1 MFNNLR
7 ELILSMPTETACRE
21 YLAQQRWPDG
31 KIVCPYCQ
39 HPKCYVID
47 KGERYK
53 CANNQCYKRFRITVG
68 TIMEAS
74 NVPLV
79 KWFTAIYLV
88 TAHKK
93 GISSHQLGKDLGT
106 TQRTAWFMLH
116 RIREMLK
123 QKDSVKLNNVV
134 EVDEVYIGGKVPNM
148 SKTKRKK
155 LRDTGNTYNTKSMVM
170 GLLERNGQLKLVPVH
185 VSNNVGIMQ
194 QTIKDNVSTDA
205 MLITDT
211 HAAYRKLKDEYK
223 KHELVNHAA
232 HEYVREG
239 GIHTNSIEGAF
250 SLLKRSI
257 IGIYHQVTPKHL
269 SRYCDETAYRYN
281 LRNMTDA
288 QRFTISLSNVEGRLT
303 YKQLI
308 NAPIP
313 VKQPSAI
320 RIKQGIPE
328 QLQPKIKGRPVYQV
342 FDGEAIAR
350 FDSILEASQL
360 TGIPKDKISK
370 VLRGK
375 QTTTGGYQW
384 AYA

>member
-7 ELILSMPTETACRE
+7 ELILSMPTEKDCRD
-21 YLAQQRWPDG
+21 YLAKQRWPDG
-31 KIVCPYCQ
+31 KVVCPYCQ

-116 RIREMLK
+116 RIREMLR
-123 QKDSVKLNNVV
+123 QKNGVKLNNVV

-148 SKTKRKK
+148 SKSKRKK
-155 LRDTGNTYNTKSMVM
+155 LREEGNTYNTKTMVM
-170 GLLERNGQLKLVPVH
+170 GMIERGGELRLMPITPNALEMQRTIRHNIDKSADLISDHHNAYVH
-185 VSNNVGIMQ
+185 LN
-194 QTIKDNVSTDA
+194 K
-205 MLITDT
+205 
-211 HAAYRKLKDEYK
+211 EYSS
-223 KHELVNHAA
+223 HEIVNHAA
-232 HEYVREG
+232 QEYVREG

-269 SRYCDETAYRYN
+269 ARYCDETMYRYN
-281 LRNMTDA
+281 LRKMTDA
-288 QRFTISLSNVEGRLT
+288 QRFALSIANIEGRLT
-303 YKQLI
+303 YKELI
-308 NAPIP
+308 NTP
-313 VKQPSAI
+313 V
-320 RIKQGIPE
+320 PE
-328 QLQPKIKGRPVYQV
+328 RPKKPEYGSTDTGLNAKIKGRPVYQL
-342 FDGEAIAR
+342 FDGEVVGH
-350 FDSILEASQL
+350 FKSIKEAAEM
-360 TGIPKDKISK
+360 TGVRKQSISK
-370 VLRGK
+370 VLRGELI
-375 QTTTGGYQW
+375 TTKGYQW
-384 AYA
+384 IYA